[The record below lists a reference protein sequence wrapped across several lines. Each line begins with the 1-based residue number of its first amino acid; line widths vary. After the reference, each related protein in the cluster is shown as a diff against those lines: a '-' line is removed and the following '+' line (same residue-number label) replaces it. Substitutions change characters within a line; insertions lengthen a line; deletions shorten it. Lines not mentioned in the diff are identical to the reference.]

1 MFDISSLAN
10 NAQNTPLSLIFF
22 ASLMTL
28 GLSLLLVFTYEKTS
42 REVAR
47 PDHFI
52 QSLLLMSIVTTTIMQ
67 SIGDSLAR
75 SFGIF
80 GALAIIRFRMRI
92 SSPRDVAFV
101 FATMAV
107 GIACG
112 VHSFVNGVIGTV
124 FFCLVVFILRLTP
137 FSQKQ
142 NLVGQLRFTLTE
154 GSKNLSVIQSI
165 IKKFAQDASLKRY
178 RVFVNDEKKQGVE
191 YDYQIKLKDEM
202 QGIELADALKKVED
216 LTEIRLSFDD
226 AYIEKE

>member
-1 MFDISSLAN
+1 MFDISSLSN

-107 GIACG
+107 GIG
-112 VHSFVNGVIGTV
+112 SFRRRSWVHGI
-124 FFCLVVFILRLTP
+124 R
-137 FSQKQ
+137 K
-142 NLVGQLRFTLTE
+142 
-154 GSKNLSVIQSI
+154 SI
-165 IKKFAQDASLKRY
+165 PVPSAR
-178 RVFVNDEKKQGVE
+178 
-191 YDYQIKLKDEM
+191 
-202 QGIELADALKKVED
+202 
-216 LTEIRLSFDD
+216 
-226 AYIEKE
+226 

>member
-1 MFDISSLAN
+1 MFDLSSLSN
-10 NAQNTPLSLIFF
+10 NAQNTPISLIIF

-52 QSLLLMSIVTTTIMQ
+52 QSLLLMSLVTTTIMQ

-80 GALAIIRFRMRI
+80 GALAIVRFRLRI
-92 SSPRDVAFV
+92 SNPRDVSFI

-112 VHSFVNGVIGTV
+112 VHSFVNGVVGTTA
-124 FFCLVVFILRLTP
+124 FCLVVFLLRLTP
-137 FSQKQ
+137 FSQQQ
-142 NLVGQLRFTLTE
+142 NLVGQLRFTVTE
-154 GSKNLSVIQSI
+154 GSNHLAAIQLLL
-165 IKKFAQDASLKRY
+165 KKFARSASMKRY

-191 YDYQIKLKDEM
+191 YEYQIKLKDEM
-202 QGIELADALKKVED
+202 NGIELADALKKLED
-216 LTEIRLSFDD
+216 LKEVRLSFDD
-226 AYIEKE
+226 AYVSQD

>member
-1 MFDISSLAN
+1 MFDLSSLSN
-10 NAQNTPLSLIFF
+10 NAQNTPVSLIFF
-22 ASLMTL
+22 AALMSL
-28 GLSLLLVFTYEKTS
+28 GLSLLLVLTYEKTS
-42 REVAR
+42 REVVR

-112 VHSFVNGVIGTV
+112 VHSFINGVVGTV
-124 FFCLVVFILRLTP
+124 FFCFVVILLRLTP
-137 FSQKQ
+137 FSQQQ
-142 NLVGQLRFTLTE
+142 NLVGTLRFIITE
-154 GSKNLSVIQSI
+154 GSSNLSKIQAL
-165 IKKFAQDASLKRY
+165 IKSMSSSYALKKY
-178 RVFVNDEKKQGVE
+178 RVYINDERKQGIE
-191 YDYQIKLKDEM
+191 YEYQIKLKNEM
-202 QGIELADALKKVED
+202 QGIELADALQKMED
-216 LTEIRLSFDD
+216 LKEVRLSFDD
-226 AYIEKE
+226 AYTERE